1 MSAPLTKYF
10 ARSSCVSFSMTI
22 SDLLYLIELPTFT
35 LKSSTIIFSE
45 NKSANFFIDCS
56 LGFCSISIAK
66 ENTFLSSA
74 KTIPSLE
81 IILPLFG

>member
-22 SDLLYLIELPTFT
+22 SDLLALIELPTFT

-45 NKSANFFIDCS
+45 NKSANFS
-56 LGFCSISIAK
+56 LLALQGPNSKRLLEKLTDAD
-66 ENTFLSSA
+66 LD
-74 KTIPSLE
+74 SLE
-81 IILPLFG
+81 YYSFLID